1 MRHPI
6 QNAHAGTYGEY
17 MAPRRSRL
25 QRAIWTVGITL
36 IGRTTKAKNKNAAK
50 RKKHHGRAGR
60 LACANTGG
68 CAGISEQPEKQK
80 QTTA

>member
-6 QNAHAGTYGEY
+6 EHAHASLK
-17 MAPRRSRL
+17 AN
-25 QRAIWTVGITL
+25 IWL
-36 IGRTTKAKNKNAAK
+36 LTKPTATSNPDGGNHPDRENNKGKNKNAAK